1 MSSHALRVIGF
12 AYKTEDEHDAE
23 ENLIFTGLLGLA
35 DPPKKDAKKDADT
48 STDAVVDGLIGL
60 AALLIGGKVA
70 SDISKKNKLKE
81 RAAELEQEIK
91 SLNKQIAE
99 YESNWLKSAWYADEI
114 STLKSKRAQYQAE
127 LTNIQHQLS

>member
-1 MSSHALRVIGF
+1 M
-12 AYKTEDEHDAE
+12 
-23 ENLIFTGLLGLA
+23 A
-35 DPPKKDAKKDADT
+35 DYTKKDAKKDADT